1 MANSQKRSIALAAIV
16 AIIGTLIAVAC
27 VQLAQSKAGF
37 VGNKDKLAQRINAPL
52 TPSPIPAAWLISGTP
67 TFRSNTF
74 GNSQDNSSSSGIWE
88 CIGPTQFVWHY
99 GTDETIYILEGSAD
113 IEYLGKKFTLAAG
126 DSTHFAAGT
135 SANWVVRE
143 RIKKTWVLYE
153 PGRLVRVMRRVV
165 G

>member
-1 MANSQKRSIALAAIV
+1 MPVNLAL
-16 AIIGTLIAVAC
+16 
-27 VQLAQSKAGF
+27 Q
-37 VGNKDKLAQRINAPL
+37 
-52 TPSPIPAAWLISGTP
+52 ISGTP

-74 GNSQDNSSSSGIWE
+74 GTSQDHSSSSGIWE
-88 CIGPTQFVWHY
+88 CVGPTQFVWHY
-99 GTDETIYILEGSAD
+99 GTDETIYILEGSAE

-143 RIKKTWVLYE
+143 RIKKTWVLYD
-153 PGRLVRVMRRVV
+153 PGRLVRFMRRLV